1 MKPSVME
8 EVPSHSYMLPELGAL
23 PLPLPTLSVPIR
35 AGDSVAMMP
44 SLNFQPDQYFAKA
57 PAPSGLPRYTAD
69 MFVDSLLNDDAN
81 MEIGMGDPFVTEDSS
96 SDDEVLQI

>member
-1 MKPSVME
+1 MW
-8 EVPSHSYMLPELGAL
+8 PEPEFGDL
-23 PLPLPTLSVPIR
+23 PLPALSVPICAR
-35 AGDSVAMMP
+35 DSAAMMP